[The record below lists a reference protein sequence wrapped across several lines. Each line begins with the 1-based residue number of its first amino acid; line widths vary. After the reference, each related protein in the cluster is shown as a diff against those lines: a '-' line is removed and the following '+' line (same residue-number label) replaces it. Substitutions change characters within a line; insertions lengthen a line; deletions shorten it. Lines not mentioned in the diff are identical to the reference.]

1 MKKLILMMAIAA
13 LLVAACSSEA
23 TDTTAAPTTTA
34 ATTTAPTT
42 AAPSTTVAAGPTLE
56 IADNALGAILTD
68 QDGNILYLFLN
79 DDQGSSVCSGDCES
93 NWPALT
99 GAVTAGEGVDASM
112 LGTVARSD
120 GVAQVTYNDWPLYH
134 FAGDSAAGQTNGQ
147 GLGEV
152 WYVVDAKGEPV
163 K

>member
-13 LLVAACSSEA
+13 LLVAACSSET
-23 TDTTAAPTTTA
+23 TD
-34 ATTTAPTT
+34 TTTAPTT
-42 AAPSTTVAAGPTLE
+42 AAPTTAPTTAAPATTVAAGPAIE
-56 IADNALGAILTD
+56 VADSALGPILTD
-68 QDGNILYLFLN
+68 QDGNTLYLSLN
-79 DDQGSSVCSGDCES
+79 DAQGPSVCSGDCES
-93 NWPALT
+93 NWPPVT
-99 GAVTAGEGVDASM
+99 GAVSAAAGVDASM
-112 LGTVARSD
+112 LGTVTRSD
-120 GVAQVTYNDWPLYH
+120 GVEQVTYNDWPLYH